1 MDTSLSRRL
10 ADIRPLYDII
20 ALRPTDEKGILHAS
34 NSLDADIIS
43 LDLSIRYS
51 FHFKYGS
58 FSNALERGVKIEIC
72 YAPGIL
78 SSDSE
83 SRRNLIQNASA
94 LIRATRGRGI
104 VISSEAANALGC
116 RAPQDVVNLATI
128 WGLGQER
135 AMEAVT
141 EVGRSVVAAA
151 ELRKR
156 SYRGAVD
163 ILYGGEKQTES
174 EESVTTGKRKAE
186 PSSLEGEKPI
196 SKNEMKRRAKK
207 AKLEEDRKKSRGGE
221 KGTEEKQTPSLP
233 IG

>member
-1 MDTSLSRRL
+1 
-10 ADIRPLYDII
+10 
-20 ALRPTDEKGILHAS
+20 
-34 NSLDADIIS
+34 LDADIIS
-43 LDLSIRYS
+43 LDLSIRYN

-58 FSNALERGVKIEIC
+58 FSCALERGVKIEMC

-78 SSDSE
+78 SSDSAA
-83 SRRNLIQNASA
+83 RRNLIQNASS

-104 VISSEAANALGC
+104 LISSEAANALGC

-163 ILYGGEKQTES
+163 IVYGGEKPTPS
-174 EESVTTGKRKAE
+174 EGNVANGKRKAE
-186 PSSLEGEKPI
+186 PLPVEVEKPV
-196 SKNEMKRRAKK
+196 SKNEMRRRIKRAKI
-207 AKLEEDRKKSRGGE
+207 EEDRRNSRGGE
-221 KGTEEKQTPSLP
+221 RGTEDQQMLSSSTGQDKSVEEES
-233 IG
+233 